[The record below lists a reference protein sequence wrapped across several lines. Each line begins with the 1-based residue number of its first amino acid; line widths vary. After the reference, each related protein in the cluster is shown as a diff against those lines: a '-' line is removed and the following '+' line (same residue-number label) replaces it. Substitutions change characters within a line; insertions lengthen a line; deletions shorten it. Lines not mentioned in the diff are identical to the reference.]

1 MTTCL
6 KFCNGEEEL
15 LLASFLAIDFA
26 KFLKIESCLAYTCLG
41 GLVVSLY
48 DINFDSIAK
57 SIDLFN
63 KFLHDIFEL
72 KFLLQRYIIN
82 QFLSSIY
89 FQNILS
95 DDASER
101 EQGVFSQ
108 LEMLCPERDSDDCN
122 AKNNTEHKVSQCNL
136 PPAEDYPKYIECGCQ
151 AS

>member
-1 MTTCL
+1 MR
-6 KFCNGEEEL
+6 
-15 LLASFLAIDFA
+15 
-26 KFLKIESCLAYTCLG
+26 
-41 GLVVSLY
+41 LVFSLY

-72 KFLLQRYIIN
+72 KFLLKRHIIN

-89 FQNILS
+89 FRNILP

-101 EQGVFSQ
+101 EQGVFRQ
-108 LEMLCPERDSDDCN
+108 LEMLRSERNANDCN
-122 AKNNTEHKVSQCNL
+122 AEDNAESKVSQCNL
-136 PPAEDYPKYIECGCQ
+136 PPAEDYPEYIESGCQ